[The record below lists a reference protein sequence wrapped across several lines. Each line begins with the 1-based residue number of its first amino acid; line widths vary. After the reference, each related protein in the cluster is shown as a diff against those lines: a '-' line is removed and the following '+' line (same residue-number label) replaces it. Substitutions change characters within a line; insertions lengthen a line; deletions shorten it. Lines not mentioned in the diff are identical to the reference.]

1 MVTSAQTGQDPSEFF
16 DPKLFTHFQIAICS
30 LRFTQDLKAERV
42 NLRLFVSPS
51 G

>member
-1 MVTSAQTGQDPSEFF
+1 MVTCVQTGQDPSEFF

-30 LRFTQDLKAERV
+30 SHFTKDLKAERV
-42 NLRLFVSPS
+42 NPRPFVSLS